1 MLAAATPYFH
11 AMFTSGL
18 IESEFQGRWTRGRS
32 AAGPNHR
39 QKSRQKLVLQGIKPK
54 ILEVNKHHKH
64 VNNKQTSQRDVN
76 NKQTKIVN
84 NNQTSQRCKQ

>member
-1 MLAAATPYFH
+1 MYFSGFFKTFPKQYVCRNVLAAATPYFH

-54 ILEVNKHHKH
+54 ILEVNKH
-64 VNNKQTSQRDVN
+64 NREM
-76 NKQTKIVN
+76 
-84 NNQTSQRCKQ
+84 